1 LGQGGAPSAEDI
13 LALARQ
19 ASGAEALGGIAVLR
33 GAGREASGGL
43 EGRWSSAQ
51 DLRDGRFAYASDFGV
66 FRTRDVFDGS
76 VRWRQDRSGGV
87 HPLDAPFSR
96 RNARTEAWLARRGY
110 LLPHAA
116 GAALSPPEDRTADGR
131 HFVAITATPP
141 QAEPI
146 ELWFDPNTHRLART
160 VRQMPIEVEVT
171 RYEDYRAF
179 QHVQLP
185 FRIVT
190 ANEDGSNED
199 RVEVEGYDVQPVSDP
214 SFRAPLATE
223 DTVLS
228 AASVTPATPNRSFVI
243 QARLNDQGPFEFILD
258 TGGHDILTPAALQGL
273 GLKAVGHAQSGGAGE
288 ATLDEQVARIDKV
301 QIGSATL
308 RDQFFAV
315 LPLDYATTERD
326 PHPPLA
332 GIIGLELFERLIV
345 RLDYRHAALT
355 LFPAAQRPLCRGVS
369 VPLLWDDDMP
379 LVEGA
384 IDGQAG
390 LIGVDTGNAGSTVVQ
405 GIWATQNGLASQLK
419 RGLETVSFGAGGAS
433 RNWASLGH
441 RVTLGGAQIADTELR
456 YAEDRRGAFSSR
468 TEAANAGYEVLGNF
482 TVTFDYA
489 HRQMCLD
496 PVPGFKAPPLNRSGL
511 RVVKTERNS
520 FTVAQ
525 VAADSP
531 GAAAGFREG
540 DLILAID
547 GRSAR
552 DLSYDDVFDLLR
564 GAPGTRINFDVVRGA
579 EKRHPVVVLQIP
591 RLSQ

>member
-1 LGQGGAPSAEDI
+1 VRSAEDI

-19 ASGAEALGGIAVLR
+19 ASGADALGRIAVLR

-43 EGRWSSAQ
+43 EGRWSSAE
-51 DLRDGRFAYASDFGV
+51 DLRGGRFAYASDFGV

-96 RNARTEAWLARRGY
+96 RNARTDAWLARRGY
-110 LLPHAA
+110 LLPLAG
-116 GAALSPPEDRTADGR
+116 GAALSLPEDRTAGGR

-146 ELWFDPNTHRLART
+146 ELWFDPNTHLLART
-160 VRQMPIEVEVT
+160 LRRMPIEVEVA

-179 QHVQLP
+179 KRARLP

-199 RVEVEGYDVQPVSDP
+199 KVEVQSYDARPAGDQ

-228 AASVTPATPNRSFVI
+228 GTSVTPATTNRSFVI
-243 QARLNDQGPFEFILD
+243 RARLNDQGPFEFILD
-258 TGGHDILTPAALQGL
+258 TGGHDILTPAALQAL

-288 ATLDEQVARIDKV
+288 GTLDEQVARIDKV
-301 QIGSATL
+301 QIGSAIL

-315 LPLDYATTERD
+315 LPLDYGTTERD

-332 GIIGLELFERLIV
+332 GIIGLELFERLVV

-355 LFPAAQRPLCRGVS
+355 LFPMAQRPICRGVG

-379 LVEGA
+379 LVEGT
-384 IDGQAG
+384 IDGQPG
-390 LIGVDTGNAGSTVVQ
+390 LIAVDTGNAGSTVVQ

-419 RGLETVSFGAGGAS
+419 RGLETLSFGAGGAS

-489 HRQMCLD
+489 NRQMCLD

-511 RVVKTERNS
+511 RVMKTERNS

-531 GAAAGFREG
+531 GAAAGLREG
-540 DLILAID
+540 DVILAID
-547 GRSAR
+547 GRSAK

-564 GAPGTRINFDVVRGA
+564 GAPGTRISFDVVRGA
-579 EKRHPVVVLQIP
+579 ETRHPVVVLQVP
-591 RLSQ
+591 SLSQ